1 VCSVAEPSLRWARE
15 ASVSDT
21 TAAHY
26 LNSCLQA
33 TGVFLVQA
41 IVIYTVGIKLYTHIS
56 AAGGNNAVGGL
67 VCFVVCV
74 PLVAIAGEV
83 FYRLVDLPSVVV
95 ARGFWAWMTK

>member
-1 VCSVAEPSLRWARE
+1 LHWARE

-21 TAAHY
+21 TAAYY

-67 VCFVVCV
+67 VCFVVCA